1 MSGPW
6 QMARN
11 CEGMVALD
19 RSQPRVERGWGG
31 GPSVGG
37 RGRQRGITARSETGL
52 KETFACIEHVG
63 GTGLV
68 LPVDLGDPDGGRA
81 SLAEPAFGS
90 IDINNPPNGRT
101 S

>member
-1 MSGPW
+1 
-6 QMARN
+6 
-11 CEGMVALD
+11 
-19 RSQPRVERGWGG
+19 
-31 GPSVGG
+31 
-37 RGRQRGITARSETGL
+37 L